1 LAGMDE
7 FIFRPL
13 DPNDKINK
21 FEIERENDALRA
33 FLKKAAPRFHASNI
47 AKTYVAIETGDG
59 QKRVRSY
66 ISILNSWIRK
76 EYANIEDC
84 PEAEKY
90 DYPAVKIARLATD
103 RHYENRGLG
112 KTLIELVCGVI
123 TTQIMPHSGCRFLI
137 LDANREKIDFYKRRG
152 FTLVNNDENLDP
164 VCTPNPVMFMDL
176 HKIVSKKA
184 AK

>member
-1 LAGMDE
+1 M
-7 FIFRPL
+7 FRPL

-90 DYPAVKIARLATD
+90 LIIPPSKSRAWQPTATM
-103 RHYENRGLG
+103 RTE
-112 KTLIELVCGVI
+112 
-123 TTQIMPHSGCRFLI
+123 
-137 LDANREKIDFYKRRG
+137 
-152 FTLVNNDENLDP
+152 
-164 VCTPNPVMFMDL
+164 
-176 HKIVSKKA
+176 VS
-184 AK
+184 AKH